1 MDDIFVL
8 FNKGG
13 KKFRDALFERIS
25 SEVDVENLGPVT
37 WALKTNILRDRN
49 AGILKISQETYVNEL
64 LQKYEV
70 SGESNMPTHDKL
82 FLPDGDASLDVALKK
97 KFQAQIGALWWLA
110 SISRPDI
117 FYAVHR
123 CSKLQQLPNAVL
135 AKCLKKIFEYLA
147 ATRGVGIVYERKTNT
162 QLLSGYVDAAFGTED
177 EAQSRVGYFF
187 LFRGNLVSWTSENP
201 ARVLTSSTEA
211 ECRGLV
217 QFSKENLWHR
227 QFHDELKIYTPTGPT
242 VVYEDNQ
249 SAISMAN
256 NPGVPHKRSK
266 HFGIEFAFF
275 KQSVELGE
283 IIPEYVSTDDQ
294 AADMLTKTLPAA
306 KFTRFRDMV
315 MGMTSKQV
323 HFNTQLLTTV

>member
-1 MDDIFVL
+1 MRDI
-8 FNKGG
+8 N
-13 KKFRDALFERIS
+13 D
-25 SEVDVENLGPVT
+25 
-37 WALKTNILRDRN
+37 
-49 AGILKISQETYVNEL
+49 
-64 LQKYEV
+64 
-70 SGESNMPTHDKL
+70 ES
-82 FLPDGDASLDVALKK
+82 LKK

-117 FYAVHR
+117 YYAVHR
-123 CSKLQQLPNAVL
+123 CSKLQQTPNRVL
-135 AKCLKKIFEYLA
+135 EKCLNKILEYLA
-147 ATRGVGIVYERKTNT
+147 STRQVGIVYERKNNT

-177 EAQSRVGYFF
+177 EAQSRVGFYF

-201 ARVLTSSTEA
+201 TRVMTSSTEA

-227 QFHDELKIYTPTGPT
+227 QFHTEVGIYKLEGPT

-266 HFGIEFAFF
+266 HYGIEFAFF

-283 IIPEYVSTDDQ
+283 IVPQYVPTEEQ
-294 AADMLTKTLPAA
+294 AADMLTKTLSVV
-306 KFTRFRDMV
+306 KFTEFRDKV
-315 MGMTSKQV
+315 MGLKAKQV
-323 HFNTQLLTTV
+323 HFNTQKFTKV